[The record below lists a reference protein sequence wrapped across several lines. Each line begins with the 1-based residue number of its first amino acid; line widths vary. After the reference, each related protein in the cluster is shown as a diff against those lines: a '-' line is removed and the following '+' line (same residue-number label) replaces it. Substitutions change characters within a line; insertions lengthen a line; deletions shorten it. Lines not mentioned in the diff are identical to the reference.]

1 MKNKLCVTALLSF
14 TALAGAQTT
23 SQATQGQST
32 TKPSAYGNAYQG
44 VSQPA
49 DEQIVTSP
57 ESSNPVSSTTPPRAV
72 PAPPPAPVYQTTVP
86 AAQTSSANQAKIDRN
101 GIVEVPVP
109 DEATPSQSSDAPTL
123 RSHGFNPDAEIVTA
137 VPESPNTLP
146 EGTPFHARLVEQLAA
161 DSITA
166 GTPFS
171 AQLTRDVVHMGS
183 VVIPA
188 GSYVHGRVTYVSA
201 GRRIGG
207 QSTMRLRPEEV
218 VLPDGTHY
226 HFHGVVTQTAGSDTK
241 TNSEGEVVAK
251 GHPVRTASEFGMT
264 TGSGAI
270 VGAVVGGPI
279 GAGVGAG
286 IGAGVMTVHWLRE
299 KNAAVLPAGSSV
311 TFGLSTPIALTPSP
325 VTPGMAANSQ
335 MQPAPPV
342 STYVEPKIQN

>member
-1 MKNKLCVTALLSF
+1 MKNKLCITALLSF

-23 SQATQGQST
+23 SQTTQAPGATA
-32 TKPSAYGNAYQG
+32 KPGAYGNAYQG

-49 DEQIVTSP
+49 DEQIVASP
-57 ESSNPVSSTTPPRAV
+57 ENNLPANSTIAPAAI
-72 PAPPPAPVYQTTVP
+72 PAPPPAPVYQP
-86 AAQTSSANQAKIDRN
+86 AAHAAPRKIDPN
-101 GIVEVPVP
+101 GIVEVPVT
-109 DEATPSQSSDAPTL
+109 DDAAPSRPVDAPVL
-123 RSHGFNPDAEIVTA
+123 RSHIYNPDAEIVTS

-146 EGTPFHARLVEQLAA
+146 EGTPFHVRLVEQLAA
-161 DSITA
+161 DSITP

-207 QSTMRLRPEEV
+207 QSTLRLRPEEV

-299 KNAAVLPAGSSV
+299 KNAAVLPAGSSL
-311 TFGLSTPIALTPSP
+311 TFGLSTPIALTSSP
-325 VTPGMAANSQ
+325 VTPGMASNSQ
-335 MQPAPPV
+335 PQTAPPV
-342 STYVEPKIQN
+342 SSYVEPKVQN

>member
-14 TALAGAQTT
+14 TALAGAQTS
-23 SQATQGQST
+23 SQANQGQGT
-32 TKPSAYGNAYQG
+32 TAKPSAYGNAYQG

-49 DEQIVTSP
+49 DEQIVTNP
-57 ESSNPVSSTTPPRAV
+57 ENNVPANSTIPAAAV
-72 PAPPPAPVYQTTVP
+72 PAPPPAPVYQTTAP
-86 AAQTSSANQAKIDRN
+86 AAPHRIDPN
-101 GIVEVPVP
+101 GIVEVPVA
-109 DEATPSQSSDAPTL
+109 DDATPSRPVEAPVL
-123 RSHGFNPDAEIVTA
+123 RSHIYNPDAEIVTS

-161 DSITA
+161 DSITP

-171 AQLTRDVVHMGS
+171 AQLTRDVIHMGS

-226 HFHGVVTQTAGSDTK
+226 HFRGVVTQTADPNTK
-241 TNSEGEVVAK
+241 TNAEGEVVAK

-311 TFGLSTPIALTPSP
+311 TFGLSTPITLTPSP
-325 VTPGMAANSQ
+325 ITPGMASNSQ
-335 MQPAPPV
+335 MQPAPSV
-342 STYVEPKIQN
+342 STYVEPKVQN